1 MTDLRA
7 YPEGI
12 GGAYLDVSSR
22 KCSSER
28 ERHLYVVTR
37 FGVHALQD
45 GGALEEPRKLEE
57 AEDAEELEH
66 ARALE
71 ELPKEHTTAVN
82 KYAGVI
88 LKRQDDRTEKAFM
101 DEFPRRSTML
111 KGMLDMTSRGNQLF
125 K

>member
-1 MTDLRA
+1 M
-7 YPEGI
+7 
-12 GGAYLDVSSR
+12 
-22 KCSSER
+22 
-28 ERHLYVVTR
+28 HLNVVTR

-45 GGALEEPRKLEE
+45 GGALEEPHKLEE

-88 LKRQDDRTEKAFM
+88 LKRQDDRTEKALK
-101 DEFPRRSTML
+101 DDSPKRSMML
-111 KGMLDMTSRGNQLF
+111 KGILDMTSRGNQLL